1 MSLPARPPNLFQQIL
16 SPKALIVGAVL
27 ATVWIYFLG
36 LQTVR
41 LIEAA
46 LPHCPN
52 PHPYGGCQADE
63 YHQQGAQVGHRY
75 SPD

>member
-1 MSLPARPPNLFQQIL
+1 MARFNTARGNVAEASHVSSCRTPSLLHQIL

-36 LQTVR
+36 FETVR

-46 LPHCPN
+46 L
-52 PHPYGGCQADE
+52 
-63 YHQQGAQVGHRY
+63 R
-75 SPD
+75 

>member
-1 MSLPARPPNLFQQIL
+1 MPALSAIGRGMSGRHPMETGTTKRDQSVPARTSNLFHQIL

-36 LQTVR
+36 FQTVR

-46 LPHCPN
+46 L
-52 PHPYGGCQADE
+52 Q
-63 YHQQGAQVGHRY
+63 
-75 SPD
+75 

>member
-1 MSLPARPPNLFQQIL
+1 MKTGTTIENQSLPARTPNLFQQIL

-36 LQTVR
+36 FETVR

-46 LPHCPN
+46 LP
-52 PHPYGGCQADE
+52 
-63 YHQQGAQVGHRY
+63 
-75 SPD
+75 

>member
-1 MSLPARPPNLFQQIL
+1 METGTTKRDQSVPARTSNLFHQIL

-36 LQTVR
+36 FQTVR

-46 LPHCPN
+46 LP
-52 PHPYGGCQADE
+52 
-63 YHQQGAQVGHRY
+63 
-75 SPD
+75 